1 MTSLDF
7 NISKI
12 TTVANSTNSKANI
25 RQKLKLLKKKKRKEV
40 TTNNRNEAQYHWVT
54 ANQENRNIVSRV
66 ITDVVFCETN
76 QIVAL
81 KGNSFYI

>member
-54 ANQENRNIVSRV
+54 AN
-66 ITDVVFCETN
+66 
-76 QIVAL
+76 
-81 KGNSFYI
+81 